1 MFPNY
6 AVGVARVKQK
16 MNFYDDTFVKLRHMF
31 LFLTSRG
38 AQVVRH
44 DTRHPMP
51 PLLPP
56 PRQDFTAAS
65 TQHFFAPHTAVT
77 GAAAV

>member
-1 MFPNY
+1 
-6 AVGVARVKQK
+6 
-16 MNFYDDTFVKLRHMF
+16 MNFYDDTLVKLRHIVF
-31 LFLTSRG
+31 FPTSRG

-56 PRQDFTAAS
+56 PRQDFTTAL

-77 GAAAV
+77 QAAAV